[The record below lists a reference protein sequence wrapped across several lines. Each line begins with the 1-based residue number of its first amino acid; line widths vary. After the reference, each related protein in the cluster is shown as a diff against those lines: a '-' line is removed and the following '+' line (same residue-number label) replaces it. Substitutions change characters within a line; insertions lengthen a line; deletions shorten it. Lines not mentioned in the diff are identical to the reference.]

1 MDLGM
6 LTQLLILA
14 VQLATGDRRGAIKTI
29 LKLVLPNMPT
39 ADRNRLSD
47 AIDAAF
53 AAASDEPAR
62 LWLEINGV
70 LAMAK
75 NEGLIL

>member
-29 LKLVLPNMPT
+29 LKLVLPNMST
-39 ADRNRLSD
+39 ADRNRLAD

-53 AAASDEPAR
+53 AAAGGEPSR
-62 LWLEINGV
+62 LWLEINAV
-70 LAMAK
+70 LARAK

>member
-1 MDLGM
+1 
-6 LTQLLILA
+6 
-14 VQLATGDRRGAIKTI
+14 
-29 LKLVLPNMPT
+29 VLPNMST
-39 ADRNRLSD
+39 VDRNRLAD

-62 LWLEINGV
+62 LWLEINAV
-70 LAMAK
+70 LARAK